1 MAATMATPRRTG
13 CGSTFV
19 RDVLAQHPALFGDLL
34 TNAARFRF
42 QVLLSVPL
50 PAAAAPG
57 SPPRLARHGFRV
69 DHEYFYPAR

>member
-1 MAATMATPRRTG
+1 MAAAMATPRRTG

-50 PAAAAPG
+50 SAAAAPG